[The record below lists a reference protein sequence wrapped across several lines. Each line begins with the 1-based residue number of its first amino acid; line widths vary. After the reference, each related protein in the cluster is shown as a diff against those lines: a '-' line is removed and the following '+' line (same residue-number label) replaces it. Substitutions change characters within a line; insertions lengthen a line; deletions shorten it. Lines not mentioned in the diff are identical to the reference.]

1 MTMRGRLWRSV
12 PSWWLIPTLL
22 VGGCSVP
29 DSMGVRSGADPR
41 HQDDNVRFR
50 STYYFRVFDVCRD
63 SAGKAVS
70 RGAPRLDSLY
80 RFRMTGKASALFSK
94 VRFESG
100 VLRKSE
106 IDPFGATVVL
116 DEKLGRPSF
125 VSREETDR
133 AARRN
138 ERHDE
143 IERLIELLKK
153 LDKLADEEAVEVGG
167 TTMTDAVQGVITKL
181 QTAMEQQVQ
190 NLVEPVP
197 GRQDDSEDTPA
208 VQPSPGQLCPAG
220 TELRRGFQLMG
231 PEGIATFNQDQRL
244 IMAMTSS
251 GKPLL
256 SALKELSGRM
266 LAEHGSPGD
275 VVLPLV
281 REDLATLRAERALD
295 RLEDDSAVSVEQMID
310 QIIDAFQSGHKARGT
325 VVMRFHAVF
334 VTTCLAGTAALGGYA
349 DIPFTDDTFTLSNAA
364 SMRVEVEVYK
374 GPLSK
379 TLAVQWGELEGLV
392 DTAVA

>member
-22 VGGCSVP
+22 CTLLAGGCSVP

-63 SAGKAVS
+63 AAGRAVS
-70 RGAPRLDSLY
+70 NRAPRLDSLY

-100 VLRKSE
+100 VLHKSE

-116 DEKLGRPSF
+116 DEKLGRPRF

-153 LDKLADEEAVEVGG
+153 LDTLADEEASEGGG
-167 TTMTDAVQGVITKL
+167 TNLTDAVKGVITKL

-190 NLVEPVP
+190 NLVEPVL

-208 VQPSPGQLCPAG
+208 VQPSPDPLCPAG
-220 TELRRGFQLMG
+220 TDFRRGFQLLG
-231 PEGIATFNQDQRL
+231 PEGMATFNQDQRL
-244 IMAMTSS
+244 VMAMTSS
-251 GKPLL
+251 GKPLIN
-256 SALKELSGRM
+256 ALQKLSGRM
-266 LAEHGSPGD
+266 LAEHVSPGD
-275 VVLPLV
+275 AVLPLV

-295 RLEDDSAVSVEQMID
+295 RLEGDATVSVEQMIE
-310 QIIDAFQSGHKARGT
+310 QIVEAFNQDVSHQA
-325 VVMRFHAVF
+325 
-334 VTTCLAGTAALGGYA
+334 
-349 DIPFTDDTFTLSNAA
+349 
-364 SMRVEVEVYK
+364 
-374 GPLSK
+374 
-379 TLAVQWGELEGLV
+379 Q
-392 DTAVA
+392 